1 MLPMFTMSFSTDS
14 DCANF
19 ALPHL
24 DVIVGLV
31 LTSRLETDVPGQ
43 SHEAQTDKSDRNRT
57 DNRRKY
63 LFRRM
68 YVCRANT
75 D

>member
-1 MLPMFTMSFSTDS
+1 MLTMSLPTDL
-14 DCANF
+14 DCDNF
-19 ALPHL
+19 APPHL
-24 DVIVGLV
+24 DVIGRPV

-43 SHEAQTDKSDRNRT
+43 SHEAQTDTSDRDRT

-68 YVCRANT
+68 HVCRANA